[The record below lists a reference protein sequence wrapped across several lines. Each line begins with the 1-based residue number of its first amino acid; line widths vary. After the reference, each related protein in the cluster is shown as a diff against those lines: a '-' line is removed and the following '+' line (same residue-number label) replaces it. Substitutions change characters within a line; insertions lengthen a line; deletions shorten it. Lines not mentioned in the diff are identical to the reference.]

1 MGLTI
6 SNKLE
11 VQTNLRLANS
21 ISNNRNINWGDIQTI
36 YDVETSVS
44 AHGIS
49 LKRVWIKT
57 RGGATVFWL
66 KGSFNCNYVYTLYKV
81 IWFPKIRHVIITKA
95 PLRVLCVSIF
105 FLGGGPGVTNW
116 LRPRADIYKA
126 KSQKAKRG
134 GEVKKNSG
142 KFSIFSHLYVFVYLL
157 IKSY

>member
-6 SNKLE
+6 SNKWE

-134 GEVKKNSG
+134 GERSRKTQENFQFLVIYMYL
-142 KFSIFSHLYVFVYLL
+142 SICW
-157 IKSY
+157 